1 MKAKKVKKSY
11 IVIESWMIEE
21 LKLKGIEK
29 DIYAV
34 IYGYSKDNQGVFTGK
49 LAYLQFWTQSTRMG
63 VSKALKNLINKG
75 YIVKKTIGYNRAAY
89 QALDLDDIK
98 ALKIHDGGQSNTKTM
113 DNSVIHDGKLSYPSM
128 ANSVIHDGKLS
139 YTRTNNININNI
151 NTLDRKKDPDS
162 LPDKPNIPSL
172 EEVKAYAAEMDLNF
186 NPVKFYE
193 YYQEKKWIK
202 KNGEPV
208 KSWKLTMCRWSDT
221 EVDPKEKAAEAN
233 SKNSFQQ
240 NEYDFE
246 ALERELRAN

>member
-1 MKAKKVKKSY
+1 MKVKESH
-11 IVIESWMIEE
+11 VVTESWMIEE

-34 IYGYSKDNQGVFTGK
+34 IYGFSRDKQGVFSGSLDY
-49 LAYLQFWTQSTRMG
+49 LAFWSQSTKRG
-63 VSKALKNLINKG
+63 VIKALNNLIAKG
-75 YIVKKTIGYNRAAY
+75 YIVKKPIGYNRAVYSARNRHE
-89 QALDLDDIK
+89 IK
-98 ALKIHDGGQSNTKTM
+98 ALKDADNKQSNLKLM
-113 DNSVIHDGKLSYPSM
+113 VNSVHHNGELSSSSM
-128 ANSVIHDGKLS
+128 VNSVHHNGELS
-139 YTRTNNININNI
+139 SSRTNNIEINNI

-172 EEVKAYAAEMDLNF
+172 EEVKAYAAEMDLKF

-208 KSWKLTMCRWSDT
+208 KSWKLTMCRWSDN
-221 EVDPKEKAAEAN
+221 EIDPKEKAAEAN

>member
-1 MKAKKVKKSY
+1 MKVKESH
-11 IVIESWMIEE
+11 VVTESWMIEE

-34 IYGYSKDNQGVFTGK
+34 IYGFSRDKQGVFSGSLDY
-49 LAYLQFWTQSTRMG
+49 LAFWSQATKRG
-63 VSKALKNLINKG
+63 VIKALNNLIDKG
-75 YIVKKTIGYNRAAY
+75 YIVKKPIGYNRAVYSARNRHE
-89 QALDLDDIK
+89 IK
-98 ALKIHDGGQSNTKTM
+98 ALKIPDSKQSNFKLMVNSVHHDGE
-113 DNSVIHDGKLSYPSM
+113 LSS
-128 ANSVIHDGKLS
+128 S
-139 YTRTNNININNI
+139 RTNNIEINNI

-172 EEVKAYAAEMDLNF
+172 EEVKAYAAEMDLKF

-221 EVDPKEKAAEAN
+221 EIDPKEKAAEAK
-233 SKNSFQQ
+233 SKTSFQQ

-246 ALERELRAN
+246 ALEKELRAN

>member
-1 MKAKKVKKSY
+1 MKVKESH
-11 IVIESWMIEE
+11 VVTESWMIEE

-34 IYGYSKDNQGVFTGK
+34 IYGFSRDKQGVFSGSLDY
-49 LAYLQFWTQSTRMG
+49 LAFWSQATKRG
-63 VSKALKNLINKG
+63 VIKALNNLIDKG
-75 YIVKKTIGYNRAAY
+75 YIVKKPIGYNRAVYSAHNRHE
-89 QALDLDDIK
+89 IK
-98 ALKIHDGGQSNTKTM
+98 ALKIPDSKQSNFKLMVNSVHHDGE
-113 DNSVIHDGKLSYPSM
+113 LSS
-128 ANSVIHDGKLS
+128 S
-139 YTRTNNININNI
+139 RTNNIEINNI

-172 EEVKAYAAEMDLNF
+172 EEVKAYAAEMDLKF

-221 EVDPKEKAAEAN
+221 EIDPKEKAAEAK
-233 SKNSFQQ
+233 SKTSFQQ

-246 ALERELRAN
+246 ALEKELRAN

>member
-1 MKAKKVKKSY
+1 MKVKESH
-11 IVIESWMIEE
+11 VVTESWMIEE

-34 IYGYSKDNQGVFTGK
+34 IYGFSRDKQGVFSGSLDY
-49 LAYLQFWTQSTRMG
+49 LAFWSQSTKRG
-63 VSKALKNLINKG
+63 VIKALNNLIAKG
-75 YIVKKTIGYNRAAY
+75 YIVKKPIGYNRAVYSARNRHE
-89 QALDLDDIK
+89 IK
-98 ALKIHDGGQSNTKTM
+98 ALKDADNKRSNLKLMVNSVHHDGE
-113 DNSVIHDGKLSYPSM
+113 LSS
-128 ANSVIHDGKLS
+128 S
-139 YTRTNNININNI
+139 RTNNIEINNI

-172 EEVKAYAAEMDLNF
+172 EEVKAYAAEMNLNF
-186 NPVKFYE
+186 NPIKFYE

-208 KSWKLTMCRWSDT
+208 KSWKLTMCRWSDN
-221 EVDPKEKAAEAN
+221 EIDPKKKAAEAT
-233 SKNSFQQ
+233 SKTSFQQ